1 MDGGHVASEGC
12 ARVER
17 ECKGIVLG
25 ANFASSMLAH
35 GVMPAPGD
43 RALGNWGRHRMKEEL
58 ASGIGSV
65 GIPRA
70 VDNNS
75 TSPTDPASPPSRL
88 TNI

>member
-1 MDGGHVASEGC
+1 MASEGC

-43 RALGNWGRHRMKEEL
+43 LGRHRMEEEL

-65 GIPRA
+65 ERGW
-70 VDNNS
+70 VG
-75 TSPTDPASPPSRL
+75 
-88 TNI
+88 